1 MSNGEAMLVFE
12 VEMSNE
18 LEILKN
24 VEEKNTITQREL
36 AKRTGLS
43 LGSVNVLLKRLIH
56 KGFVKI
62 EHINAKTLKY
72 ILTPKGLMEKARLT
86 YKYIVLSYNYISG
99 IEQKLEN
106 IFESENESK
115 ELILYGEKDEL
126 YEIISSKLRLMNKSF
141 CFIDD
146 IDKLKQY
153 NIDEHV
159 IVTWNPDYIES
170 DKKEGINA
178 INILSLK

>member
-1 MSNGEAMLVFE
+1 MAKLCLFFE
-12 VEMSNE
+12 VNMSNE
-18 LEILKN
+18 LEILKH
-24 VEEKNTITQREL
+24 VEEENTITQREL

-86 YKYIVLSYNYISG
+86 YKYIVISYNYISG
-99 IEQKLEN
+99 IEQK
-106 IFESENESK
+106 IESIVENENGSK

-126 YEIISSKLRLMNKSF
+126 YEIITSKLKLMNKSF
-141 CFIDD
+141 CFIND

-153 NIDEHV
+153 NNDEHV
-159 IVTWNPDYIES
+159 IFMEPDYIES
-170 DKKEGINA
+170 KKRRHKRNKY
-178 INILSLK
+178 S

>member
-1 MSNGEAMLVFE
+1 
-12 VEMSNE
+12 MSNE
-18 LEILKN
+18 LEILKH
-24 VEEKNTITQREL
+24 VEEENTITQREL

-99 IEQKLEN
+99 IEQKIES
-106 IFESENESK
+106 IVGSENGSK
-115 ELILYGEKDEL
+115 
-126 YEIISSKLRLMNKSF
+126 
-141 CFIDD
+141 
-146 IDKLKQY
+146 
-153 NIDEHV
+153 
-159 IVTWNPDYIES
+159 
-170 DKKEGINA
+170 
-178 INILSLK
+178 

>member
-1 MSNGEAMLVFE
+1 
-12 VEMSNE
+12 MSNE
-18 LEILKN
+18 LEILKH

-62 EHINAKTLKY
+62 EHINAKTLRY
-72 ILTPKGLMEKARLT
+72 ILTPKGLLEKARLT

-99 IEQKLEN
+99 IEQKVERIVGGEN
-106 IFESENESK
+106 GSK
-115 ELILYGEKDEL
+115 ELVLYGEKDEL
-126 YEIISSKLRLMNKSF
+126 YEIISSKLKLMNKPYR
-141 CFIDD
+141 FIDD

-153 NIDEHV
+153 NNDECV

-170 DKKEGINA
+170 EKEAGIKVV
-178 INILSLK
+178 NILNLK

>member
-1 MSNGEAMLVFE
+1 MAKLCLFFE
-12 VEMSNE
+12 VNMSNE
-18 LEILKN
+18 LEILKH
-24 VEEKNTITQREL
+24 VEEENTITQREL

-86 YKYIVLSYNYISG
+86 YKYIVISYNYISG
-99 IEQKLEN
+99 IEQK
-106 IFESENESK
+106 IESIVENENGSK

-126 YEIISSKLRLMNKSF
+126 YEIISSKLKLINKSF
-141 CFIDD
+141 RFIND
-146 IDKLKQY
+146 INKLKQY
-153 NIDEHV
+153 NNGEHV

-170 DKKEGINA
+170 EKKEGINA

>member
-1 MSNGEAMLVFE
+1 
-12 VEMSNE
+12 MSNE
-18 LEILKN
+18 LEILKS

-62 EHINAKTLKY
+62 EHINSKTLRY

-86 YKYIVLSYNYISG
+86 YKYIVLSYNYISN
-99 IEQKLEN
+99 IEQKIEN
-106 IFESENESK
+106 IVEIENSSK
-115 ELILYGEKDEL
+115 ELILFGKKDEL
-126 YEIISSKLRLMNKSF
+126 YEIINSKLKLMGKSF
-141 CFIDD
+141 RFIND

-153 NIDEHV
+153 NNDEYVV
-159 IVTWNPDYIES
+159 ITWNTDHIES
-170 DKKEGINA
+170 EKVEGINA

>member
-1 MSNGEAMLVFE
+1 MN
-12 VEMSNE
+12 
-18 LEILKN
+18 K
-24 VEEKNTITQREL
+24 
-36 AKRTGLS
+36 
-43 LGSVNVLLKRLIH
+43 
-56 KGFVKI
+56 
-62 EHINAKTLKY
+62 
-72 ILTPKGLMEKARLT
+72 
-86 YKYIVLSYNYISG
+86 
-99 IEQKLEN
+99 KLEN

-126 YEIISSKLRLMNKSF
+126 YEIITSKLRLMNKSF

-153 NIDEHV
+153 NNDEHV